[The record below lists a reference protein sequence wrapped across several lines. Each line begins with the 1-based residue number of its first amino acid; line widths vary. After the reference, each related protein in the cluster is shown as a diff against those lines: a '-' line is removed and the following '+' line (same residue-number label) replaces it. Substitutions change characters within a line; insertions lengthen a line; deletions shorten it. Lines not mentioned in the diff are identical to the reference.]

1 MRISDW
7 SSDVCSSDL
16 ALVPRTDVNGAR
28 PRFAQPVLKGVLP
41 RNIDPLKK
49 LSRICCNAA
58 HLPNIDVHEREVEAD
73 CTEIGMQQRNL
84 QVFGQSPEAI
94 KFTPQSCLG
103 LLPFKRHP
111 PPFLHPKQHQR

>member
-73 CTEIGMQQRNL
+73 SRKSECSSGTHKFSVNPRRRYSSRRSLAWE
-84 QVFGQSPEAI
+84 SEARGVG
-94 KFTPQSCLG
+94 KGWDRPG
-103 LLPFKRHP
+103 
-111 PPFLHPKQHQR
+111 